1 MLQSPKSLLIALKQ
15 RQRACQ
21 AHLRWEQKH
30 FISEETRG
38 GSLTWNA
45 QHVPCCRKLET
56 SEGGGGAEGPQIT
69 FLHCIQ
75 NSPSKDPASSRK
87 RALIQE

>member
-30 FISEETRG
+30 FISEETRMP
-38 GSLTWNA
+38 SMC
-45 QHVPCCRKLET
+45 HCCRKLET

-75 NSPSKDPASSRK
+75 NSPSKDPASGRK